1 MACMPTNGTK
11 IGSPGVT
18 MSKQVENSHGS
29 ALLLTLF
36 GALIGIMACS
46 FLLFI
51 GLGYWLESV
60 TSLQPI
66 SRARAAFYFEPMV
79 LTLSVLTLAII
90 TRRLFVS
97 AFIVSG
103 LYVVFM
109 LINAE
114 MMRMFGLVFSPIDI
128 KHSAQVF
135 IAPEVWM
142 EYWLELLMTVLLLV
156 VSAWMVLKTRPN
168 PFLQQ
173 YRYYG
178 WAVLLV
184 AGLSLGFY
192 HNRVAVA
199 IDKIYP
205 IPGKVKPINLS
216 ERNGYLFAFYYRMLN
231 HRPVAEPTGYS
242 RESIA
247 RIAAKY
253 SHQTE
258 PENPVKPDVI
268 ILFVE
273 AFADPQQ
280 LGIETSFDPIP
291 QFRKYA
297 SKGHSGLVL
306 SPELGGRS
314 ANPEFE
320 LLTGLSMR
328 FLPGKSIPYIDYVNQ
343 SFPSLAREFKANGYQ
358 TRVLHVASMSFFN
371 YLGAYPQLGFDR
383 HDTLFRRK
391 DVVKDKVGRYP
402 SENALIDEIIK
413 LTTNTDE
420 PAFIF
425 SFPNSTHGPWDYEVY
440 DQSELEV
447 YGDYLEDGKQHLR
460 TYINALHEAD
470 KAIGRL
476 IAHYEQQP
484 QPTVIMVLGDHQP
497 GLPEFRQSLAI
508 NYFKE
513 TAPEMQ
519 FESREELKKM
529 FVKQVND
536 SDESTNGLYLE
547 TYRKSHQVPYFIWTN
562 FDDQTGHKNTSM
574 NLLSAQLLKV
584 AGVRRSPLYNLV
596 TKIHQQLGELDKKTP
611 VAENHR
617 ALVHEYEL
625 LHHDIISGERYYQP
639 FIDRPLKQP

>member
-1 MACMPTNGTK
+1 MNNAPVRQARITQELV
-11 IGSPGVT
+11 P
-18 MSKQVENSHGS
+18 MSV
-29 ALLLTLF
+29 
-36 GALIGIMACS
+36 ALIGIVTFS
-46 FLLFI
+46 FLLFY
-51 GLGYWLESV
+51 GVGYWLESS
-60 TSLQPI
+60 TILQPI
-66 SRARAAFYFEPMV
+66 SRARAAFYFEPLALSLTTVV
-79 LTLSVLTLAII
+79 LVII
-90 TRRLFVS
+90 TRRLFLSV
-97 AFIVSG
+97 FLVTG

-142 EYWLELLMTVLLLV
+142 DYWLELLMTSLLLV
-156 VSAWMVLKTRPN
+156 VTVWVVIKTRPN
-168 PFLQQ
+168 PILQQ
-173 YRYYG
+173 HRYIG
-178 WAVLLV
+178 WVVLLV
-184 AGLSLGFY
+184 VGLLLGFN

-199 IDKIYP
+199 IDTMHP

-216 ERNGYLFAFYYRMLN
+216 ERNGYLFAFYYRLLN
-231 HRPVAEPTGYS
+231 HQPVAKPAGYS
-242 RESIA
+242 REGIA
-247 RIAAKY
+247 TIAKKY
-253 SHQTE
+253 SQQAV
-258 PENPVKPDVI
+258 PEKHLKPDVI
-268 ILFVE
+268 ILFIE
-273 AFADPQQ
+273 AFADPKQ

-297 SKGHSGLVL
+297 NQGHSGLVL

-328 FLPGKSIPYIDYVNQ
+328 FLPSKSIPYIDYVNQ

-371 YLGAYPQLGFDR
+371 YQGAYPQLGFDH

-391 DVVKDKVGRYP
+391 GVAKDKVGRYP
-402 SENALIDEIIK
+402 SEQALIDEIIK
-413 LTTNTDE
+413 LTNSSDE

-425 SFPNSTHGPWDYEVY
+425 SFPNSTHGPWDYGVY
-440 DQSELEV
+440 DQSALEV
-447 YGDYLEDGKQHLR
+447 YGDYLEDGGQHLR

-476 IAHYEQQP
+476 LAHYEQQP
-484 QPTVIMVLGDHQP
+484 DPTVIMVLGDHQP

-513 TAPEMQ
+513 TAPEMH

-536 SDESTNGLYLE
+536 SDESTDGLYLE

-562 FDDQTGHKNTSM
+562 FDEQTGQKNTSM
-574 NLLSAQLLKV
+574 NLLSAQLLKT
-584 AGVRRSPLYNLV
+584 AGIRRSPLYNLV
-596 TKIHQQLGELDKKTP
+596 TEIYQQLGELDKKTP
-611 VAENHR
+611 VDNNHE
-617 ALVHEYEL
+617 ALIHEYEL

-639 FIDRPLKQP
+639 HIDQPLNQP